1 MSNSNLYQKIET
13 WKANLA
19 DLGRR
24 NPLINFRLNSPRV
37 LQIIKLGENT
47 LTADILFEK
56 LRDDVAIYFQPN
68 LQNTSK
74 LGTLQPEDEQLKR
87 LKKLRLEA
95 KKSFAERGVNS
106 LFIALGTLTWHDKN
120 KPDYT
125 FTSPLILLP
134 VELVKER
141 GQDKYS
147 LSLLDEDV
155 VLNPTLVQKLQTFG
169 IDLPELDEKPDY
181 QKTIQAIHEQIES
194 HKNRNPLEQDKWKI
208 EEDIFLSLFSYAK
221 AAMVR
226 DLIDNESSILDNSI
240 LQALA
245 GDLTAYQSDYKEPMP
260 VHEMD
265 VRIEP
270 EKIFQILDA
279 DSSQQVVIEAAKSGS
294 SFVVQGPPGTGKS
307 QTIVNIIAELI
318 GSGKSVLLVAEKE
331 TALSVVSKRF
341 EECGLGDLCLNLHHN
356 ATTNK
361 REFVQNLSLTVER
374 LTQFME
380 SDQEENYDQF
390 FQKLKYARKYLSSY
404 LTTLH
409 QKNEPLNKSAFELF
423 GDLLKMES
431 KSIPN
436 LRILL
441 PEFKKWDQ
449 ERLNKVKNLL
459 DRLSRFS
466 TSFFNGKVTTIW
478 SKSSFSEY
486 SFDIELEIKKTIEV
500 LQGAII
506 EIENINK
513 SLTSIVN
520 VDSISNLE
528 ILHKNYSSLSYLLKA
543 PNVLPNKWDKIDIRS
558 AQNCLNQLKDKVQVI
573 VSIEPNLKRKY
584 SSGFFKLDLR
594 ELSKRYQ
601 GYGFFLFDMFNN
613 YQNDRKLIKNVYLL
627 DNNPSDDEIK
637 KDLTNAVQLQS
648 IKASLSSHD
657 YSGKQMF
664 GTLFNPNISKQ
675 TELQPIEEAIQWL
688 IGLQK
693 HSIPTEFVQKI
704 VDSYDQRRKLQKV
717 VDKLEICH
725 KNIEKG
731 LDFFLSHFS
740 ESDITNRYVERNQIS
755 FNELNDFIEVANSD
769 LEQFQDWLTYKEITE
784 AIDQLGAK
792 RFLDCF
798 LNQNLNTQQWFPS
811 LEKAIYSTCCDSIR
825 KSNSELKNFDAQV
838 YQRQIEDFIELDSNQ
853 LNVARKRLKRI
864 HANYWQTYKVS
875 PTYST
880 QSQNLRREANKR
892 RAHLPIRTLLSSR
905 QKGIPNLVKA
915 LKPCWMM
922 SPLSVSQY
930 INPKVVHF
938 DVLIF
943 DEASQIRTEDVISSI
958 IRADQVI
965 VIGDRK
971 QLPPTSFFVT
981 GNNNLDGDDNS
992 DDEVYESFLDECS
1005 NFMFGRQL
1013 KWHYRSRDERLI
1025 TFSNHEFYDSQLVTF
1040 PNPIQDESSG
1050 VYFQHVPEGV
1060 YDIGITRKN
1069 QREAETVARLALEH
1083 FTKSPSQS
1091 LGIIAFSEA
1100 QAEAIQEQIEILGST
1115 NSLFNAFCSE
1125 DCPDFFL
1132 KALENVQGDERDA
1145 ILLSVGYGFDNKGKL
1160 SLNFGPISKQGG
1172 ERRLNVAIT
1181 RAKDKITVVSS
1192 IRANDINLA
1201 SAKSEGARVLRNYLE
1216 YAANGGQLITERI
1229 YTDKLEFGSP
1239 FEEDVYNALIQNNDI
1254 RENYIIRTQV
1264 GCSGYRI
1271 DLAIAHKSC
1280 PNEFLLGIECDGA
1293 SYHSSPTARDRDR
1306 LRQQVLERLG
1316 WKIHRIWSTEYFKN
1330 KPKQLS
1336 FLIEKIMETT
1346 KVNS

>member
-1 MSNSNLYQKIET
+1 MTSSNLSQKIET

-19 DLGRR
+19 DLGKR
-24 NPLINFRLNSPRV
+24 NPLINFRLNSSSV
-37 LQIIKLGENT
+37 LQITTLGDSP
-47 LTADILFEK
+47 LAADILF
-56 LRDDVAIYFQPN
+56 RDLIDGVALHFQPN
-68 LQNTSK
+68 LQNRSR
-74 LGTLQPEDEQLKR
+74 LGTLQTEDEQLKR

-106 LFIALGTLTWHDKN
+106 LFVALGTLTWHDRN
-120 KPDYT
+120 RPSDYS
-125 FTSPLILLP
+125 FTSPLILIP

-141 GQDKYS
+141 GQDKYT
-147 LSLLDEDV
+147 LKLLDEDI
-155 VLNPTLVQKLQTFG
+155 VLNPTLTQKLQTFG
-169 IDLPELDEKPDY
+169 INLPELDDDLDY
-181 QKTIQAIHEQIES
+181 EEAIKAIYEQIEAY
-194 HKNRNPLEQDKWKI
+194 KRRNPLEQDKWRI
-208 EEDIFLSLFSYAK
+208 EENIFLSLFSYAK

-226 DLIDNESSILDNSI
+226 DIIDNESLILENPI

-260 VHEMD
+260 AHEMD
-265 VRIEP
+265 ARTKP

-404 LTTLH
+404 ITTLH

-431 KSIPN
+431 KPIPN

-441 PEFKKWDQ
+441 PEFKKWNQ

-486 SFDIELEIKKTIEV
+486 SFDIELEIKETIEI

-513 SLTSIVN
+513 SLTSIAN
-520 VDSISNLE
+520 LDSISNLE
-528 ILHKNYSSLSYLLKA
+528 TLHKNYSALSYLLKA

-573 VSIEPNLKRKY
+573 ESIEPNLKRKY
-584 SSGFFKLDLR
+584 SSKFFELNLK

-613 YQNDRKLIKNVYLL
+613 YQNDRKLIKSVYLL
-627 DNNPSDDEIK
+627 DNNPSDDEFK

-664 GTLFNPNISKQ
+664 GALFNPNISKQ
-675 TELQPIEEAIQWL
+675 TELQPIEKAIQWL

-693 HSIPTEFVQKI
+693 HSIPSEFVQQ
-704 VDSYDQRRKLQKV
+704 VVNSSDQRRKLQQV

-740 ESDITNRYVERNQIS
+740 ESDITDRYVLRNQIS
-755 FNELNDFIEVANSD
+755 FNELNDFAEVLNSD
-769 LEQFQDWLTYKEITE
+769 LEKFQDWLTYKEIIE
-784 AIDQLGAK
+784 EIDQLGAK
-792 RFLDCF
+792 KFLDCF
-798 LNQNLNTQQWFPS
+798 INQNIKYEQWFPS
-811 LEKAIYSTCCDSIR
+811 LEKAVYSTCCDSIR
-825 KSNSELKNFDAQV
+825 RSNTELRDFDPQV

-875 PTYST
+875 STYSS
-880 QSQNLRREANKR
+880 QSQNLRREVNRR

-930 INPKVVHF
+930 INPQVVHF

-981 GNNNLDGDDNS
+981 GNNNLDGDDGS
-992 DDEVYESFLDECS
+992 IDDYESFLDECS

-1050 VYFQHVPEGV
+1050 VYFQHVPDGV
-1060 YDIGITRKN
+1060 YDIGVTRKN
-1069 QREAETVARLALEH
+1069 QCEAEVVARLALEY

-1115 NSLFNAFCSE
+1115 NPLFNAFCNE
-1125 DCPDFFL
+1125 DSADFFL

-1145 ILLSVGYGFDNKGKL
+1145 ILLSVGYGFDNNRKL

-1201 SAKSEGARVLRNYLE
+1201 SARSEGARVLRNYLE
-1216 YAANGGQLITERI
+1216 YAASGGRLITERT

-1239 FEEDVYNALIQNNDI
+1239 FEEDVYNSLSQNNDI

-1271 DLAIAHKSC
+1271 DLAIAHNSR

-1336 FLIEKIMETT
+1336 LLIEKIIETA